1 MKHFG
6 GALCFA
12 LALPSFGCGED
23 MNTSDTESSDGGN
36 ALPPIETCNFVDDD
50 GDGLVD
56 GDRRLSRP
64 SGVEDRVDD
73 GIGRPLSRRA

>member
-1 MKHFG
+1 MAH
-6 GALCFA
+6 GA
-12 LALPSFGCGED
+12 
-23 MNTSDTESSDGGN
+23 
-36 ALPPIETCNFVDDD
+36 VDARVHDRGTLSLH